1 MIAARSHALLKQSQ
15 DGAQNSMQLVTSA
28 LCVAWSP
35 TRRAICHKSS
45 IAAPVRLN
53 KKASSEVTA
62 RMNKNSEE
70 LAEKKEDSIMCIY
83 NSMPTLQTEKVQR
96 RTRKSRKE
104 KSPSN
109 CRCNYER

>member
-1 MIAARSHALLKQSQ
+1 MIAACSPALLKQSQ
-15 DGAQNSMQLVTSA
+15 DGAQNSMQLVMSA

-35 TRRAICHKSS
+35 TRRAICHKSW

-83 NSMPTLQTEKVQR
+83 LHAHAAN
-96 RTRKSRKE
+96 RKSPKKNQKVEKRKE
-104 KSPSN
+104 SVKSPV
-109 CRCNYER
+109 